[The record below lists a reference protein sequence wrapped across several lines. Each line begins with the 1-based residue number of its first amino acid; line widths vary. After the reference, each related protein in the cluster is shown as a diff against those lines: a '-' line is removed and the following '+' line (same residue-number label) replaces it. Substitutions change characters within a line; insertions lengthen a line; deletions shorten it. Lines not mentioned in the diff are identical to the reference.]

1 MAHADHTR
9 DPWYDLNP
17 SNSCTLLA
25 DNNKNLICYLSS
37 PWVIL
42 SDFGGAFAMGAIGGG
57 IWHGI
62 KGARNSPR
70 VCPA

>member
-1 MAHADHTR
+1 MII
-9 DPWYDLNP
+9 Y
-17 SNSCTLLA
+17 
-25 DNNKNLICYLSS
+25 S

-57 IWHGI
+57 IWHGF

-70 VCPA
+70 VRTKVIFLLYTYRTYDVYD